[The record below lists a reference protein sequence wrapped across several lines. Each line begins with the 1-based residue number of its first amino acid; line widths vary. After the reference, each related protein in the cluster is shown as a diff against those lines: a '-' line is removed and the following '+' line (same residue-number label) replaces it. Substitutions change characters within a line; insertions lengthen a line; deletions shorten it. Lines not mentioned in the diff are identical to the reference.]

1 MTIKRVIGLGAL
13 NLDKIYKV
21 ERILEDGETLVEE
34 AGLYPGG
41 SAANSIYGL
50 AKLGVSSGF
59 IGIVGSDGA
68 GEYLLEDFKSVGVDT
83 QRVAVKRGEITGET
97 LYLSDRTGKRSIY
110 VLPGANDKLSFEN
123 IDLSYINMAGLLH
136 ISSFAGERQ
145 FQLLMELMKEQ
156 SYSVRVSFS
165 PGMMYAARGLKAL
178 ATIMSRTSVLF
189 INQSELKCL
198 TGRDVTDGANICLEY
213 GCQIVVV
220 TLGEGKKLPGS
231 KVTATCYIKDS
242 IDEYMVEKVS
252 EDEINDFDATGVG
265 DAFATGFLYGLVKD
279 KSMVKC
285 GRLGDT
291 SARLCISKNGAR
303 QGLPDAYHL
312 AENYFMTY
320 KQQL

>member
-50 AKLGVSSGF
+50 AKLGVSTGF
-59 IGIVGSDGA
+59 IGVVGDDGA
-68 GEYLLEDFKSVGVDT
+68 GDYLVEDFKSVGVDT
-83 QRVAVKRGEITGET
+83 RRVAVKRGEITGET

-110 VLPGANDKLSFEN
+110 VLPGANDRLSFEN

-145 FQLLMELMKEQ
+145 FQLLVQLMKEQ

-178 ATIMSRTSVLF
+178 ASILGRTSVLF
-189 INQSELKCL
+189 VNQGELKCL
-198 TGRDVTDGANICLEY
+198 TGRDVIDGVNICLEY
-213 GCQIVVV
+213 GCQIVAV
-220 TLGEGKKLPGS
+220 TLGEGRKLPGS
-231 KVTATCYIKDS
+231 KVIATCYIKDN
-242 IDEYMVEKVS
+242 DGEYIIEKIATNAK
-252 EDEINDFDATGVG
+252 DDFDATGAG

-303 QGLPDAYHL
+303 QGLPDAYNL
-312 AENYFMTY
+312 SEKYFRTY